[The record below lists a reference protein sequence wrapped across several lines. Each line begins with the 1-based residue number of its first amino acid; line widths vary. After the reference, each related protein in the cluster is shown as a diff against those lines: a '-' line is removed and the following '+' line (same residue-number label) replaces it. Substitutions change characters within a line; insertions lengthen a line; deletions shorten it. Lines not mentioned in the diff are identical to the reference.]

1 MQEKLLAILMLIGI
15 FYAGISA
22 RKKTK
27 ALQKLHHDLPDEGK
41 RKLEESYPLL
51 KNDGKPM
58 AAVSIL
64 SSLVG
69 IALFFWVL
77 LKMVLV

>member
-1 MQEKLLAILMLIGI
+1 MQENLLAILMLFGI

-27 ALQKLHHDLPDEGK
+27 ALQKLHHDLPEEGK

-51 KNDGKPM
+51 KNNGKPM
-58 AAVSIL
+58 VAIYFL

-69 IALFFWVL
+69 IALFLWVL
-77 LKMVLV
+77 LKMILV